1 MTISRPAAIALIVAG
16 FLMSACASRPSSD
29 LLAVTAKPWGA
40 ANASTFVQ
48 SPGTKKTASRDVL
61 ILSGGGINGAFGAGV
76 VVGWTKTGKRPDF
89 DIVSGVSAGALI
101 GVLAFAGPD
110 YDKALERSFTN
121 VSKRDLIRPRVP
133 DGLFKDSLADNAPLR
148 KRIERVVTPDLL
160 DRIAKKHE
168 SGKRLYVTTTNLDAG
183 EKVIWDMGAIAASE
197 RPNRLRRF
205 QDILVAS
212 AAIPGFYR
220 PVYLT
225 VSSNGKTARQMH
237 VDGGLK
243 FSVPV
248 SDEVFPDA
256 KAKSRIRFIVNGYLE
271 KPQETKPVKPSLA
284 GIGSRSINEM
294 MWSQFDAEVEVL
306 RSTSQTRKDNLGIW
320 SIPPTYPDAPTLTS
334 FDTSKM
340 NELFALGFQMGSQ
353 Q

>member
-1 MTISRPAAIALIVAG
+1 MTVARSVAIALIVAS
-16 FLMSACASRPSSD
+16 LMLLGCASRPTGD
-29 LLAVTAKPWGA
+29 LLAVTAKPWGV
-40 ANASTFVQ
+40 ANASTVVG
-48 SPGTKKTASRDVL
+48 SPWARNTASRDVL

-76 VVGWTKTGKRPDF
+76 VVGWTRSGKRPDF

-110 YDKALERSFTN
+110 NDQALERSFTN
-121 VSKRDLIRPRVP
+121 VSVRDLVRPRVP
-133 DGLFKDSLADNAPLR
+133 DGLFNDSLVDNAPLR
-148 KRIERVVTPDLL
+148 RRIEGVVTVDLL

-183 EKVIWDMGAIAASE
+183 EKVIWDMGSIAASE
-197 RPNRLRRF
+197 RTDRLRRF
-205 QDILVAS
+205 QDVLVAS

-225 VSSNGKTARQMH
+225 VSSKRKTARQMH

-243 FSVPV
+243 FPVPV
-248 SDEVFPDA
+248 SEEVFPDA

-271 KPQETKPVKPSLA
+271 KPKETQPVKPSLA
-284 GIGSRSINEM
+284 AIGSRSINEM
-294 MWSQFDAEVEVL
+294 MWSQFDTELAVL
-306 RSTSQTRKDNLGIW
+306 KSTSLSRGDSLGIW
-320 SIPPTYPDAPTLTS
+320 SIPSTFQDAPSLTD

-340 NELFALGFQMGSQ
+340 NELFALGFQTGLRP
-353 Q
+353 